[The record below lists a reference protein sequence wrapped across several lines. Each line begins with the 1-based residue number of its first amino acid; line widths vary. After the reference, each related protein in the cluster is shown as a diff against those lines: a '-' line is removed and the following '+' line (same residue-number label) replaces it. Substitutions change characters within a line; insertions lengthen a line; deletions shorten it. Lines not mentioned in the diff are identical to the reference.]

1 MCREYESAAFYIR
14 WDSTAGTCFRRPA
27 IAGGMLFF
35 WLVAVNLAGL
45 KPAWTFETEGLK
57 EHRPACTKADGNPN
71 GKALFL
77 SDFYDDMV
85 AGVDPT
91 MSMGSIFVVAGGG
104 GRCGLCGSADG
115 NLHALR

>member
-35 WLVAVNLAGL
+35 GLVAVNLAGL

-57 EHRPACTKADGNPN
+57 EHRP
-71 GKALFL
+71 
-77 SDFYDDMV
+77 
-85 AGVDPT
+85 GVHESGWHSERRGAVP
-91 MSMGSIFVVAGGG
+91 V
-104 GRCGLCGSADG
+104 
-115 NLHALR
+115 